1 MSVRNGVTVSS
12 TLTAEV
18 PSLHDTLI
26 TLTLG
31 DSLDINELADAEVA
45 WTKTVA
51 DG

>member
-18 PSLHDTLI
+18 PSFHDTLI

-31 DSLDINELADAEVA
+31 DSLDINELADAEMA
-45 WTKTVA
+45 WAEAVSN
-51 DG
+51 G